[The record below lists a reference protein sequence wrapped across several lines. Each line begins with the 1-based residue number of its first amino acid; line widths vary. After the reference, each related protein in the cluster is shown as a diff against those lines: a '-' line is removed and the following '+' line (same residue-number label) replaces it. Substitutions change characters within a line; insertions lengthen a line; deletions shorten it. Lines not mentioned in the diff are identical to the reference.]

1 MLSMK
6 KRLIAFVLALMA
18 VICVQ
23 GYAFADYETSI
34 PLSAQGNST
43 NLIYIKKPRS
53 LSGST
58 SDKTYT
64 ISATG
69 LKDTKVR
76 VYRLTSGTD
85 CKLIKSAKQ
94 IGASGL
100 FSTVV
105 DLPENNNTFVIYAE
119 NGASNQVVK
128 VQISKVKK
136 STVDKLKNVTV
147 NVLNFLK

>member
-1 MLSMK
+1 MK
-6 KRLIAFVLALMA
+6 KRLIALMLALLA
-18 VICVQ
+18 VFSVQ
-23 GYAFADYETSI
+23 FVSFAEYETSI
-34 PLSAQGNST
+34 PLSAEGNST

-69 LKDTKVR
+69 LQNTKVR
-76 VYRLTSGTD
+76 VYRLTSGEI
-85 CKLIKSAKQ
+85 CELIKSEKQ

-105 DLPENNNTFVIYAE
+105 DLPDSSNTFVIYAE
-119 NGASNQVVK
+119 NGSSNQVVK
-128 VQISKVKK
+128 IQISKVKQ
-136 STVDKLKNVTV
+136 STVDKLRNVTV

>member
-1 MLSMK
+1 MK
-6 KRLIAFVLALMA
+6 KRFISLILALL
-18 VICVQ
+18 VVFSVQ
-23 GYAFADYETSI
+23 YASFAAYENSI
-34 PLSAQGNST
+34 PISAQGNSS
-43 NLIYIKKPRS
+43 NLINIKRPKS

-69 LKDTKVR
+69 LQNTKVR
-76 VYRLTSGTD
+76 VYRLGENDVCTI
-85 CKLIKSAKQ
+85 IKAERQ

-105 DLPENNNTFVIYAE
+105 DLPESNNTFVIYAE
-119 NGASNQVVK
+119 NGSSNQVVK
-128 VQISKVKK
+128 IQISKVKK
-136 STVDKLKNVTV
+136 STVDKLRSVTV

>member
-1 MLSMK
+1 MK
-6 KRLIAFVLALMA
+6 KKFVSLLLALLA
-18 VICVQ
+18 VFSVP
-23 GYAFADYETSI
+23 YASFAAYETSI

-43 NLIYIKKPRS
+43 SLVYIKRPRS

-69 LKDTKVR
+69 LQNTKVR
-76 VYRLTSGTD
+76 VYRLSSGDT
-85 CKLIKSAKQ
+85 CELIKSEKQ

-105 DLPENNNTFVIYAE
+105 ELPDSNNTFIIYAE
-119 NGASNQVVK
+119 NGSSNQVVK
-128 VQISKVKK
+128 IQISKVKK
-136 STVDKLKNVTV
+136 STVDKLKSVTV

>member
-1 MLSMK
+1 MK
-6 KRLIAFVLALMA
+6 KRFLSLILALL
-18 VICVQ
+18 VVFSVQ
-23 GYAFADYETSI
+23 YASFAAYETSI
-34 PLSAQGNST
+34 PLNAQGNSS
-43 NLIYIKKPRS
+43 NLIYIKRPRS

-69 LKDTKVR
+69 LQNTKVR
-76 VYRLTSGTD
+76 VYRLTGND
-85 CKLIKSAKQ
+85 VCELIKAERL

-105 DLPENNNTFVIYAE
+105 DLPDSSNTFVIYAE
-119 NGASNQVVK
+119 NGASDQVVK
-128 VQISKVKK
+128 IQISKVKK
-136 STVDKLKNVTV
+136 STVDKLRSVTV

>member
-1 MLSMK
+1 MRKRFLS
-6 KRLIAFVLALMA
+6 LLLAVLVVFSAQC
-18 VICVQ
+18 IS
-23 GYAFADYETSI
+23 FAAYETSI
-34 PLSAQGNST
+34 PLSAQGNSA
-43 NLIYIKKPRS
+43 NLISIKRPRS
-53 LSGST
+53 LAGST

-69 LKDTKVR
+69 VQNTTVK
-76 VYRLTSGTD
+76 VYRLGEND
-85 CKLIKSAKQ
+85 VCDIIKAERK

-105 DLPENNNTFVIYAE
+105 DLPENNNTFIIYAE

-128 VQISKVKK
+128 IQISKVKK
-136 STVDKLKNVTV
+136 STVDMLKSVTV

>member
-1 MLSMK
+1 MK
-6 KRLIAFVLALMA
+6 KRFMSLILAVL
-18 VICVQ
+18 VVFSVQ
-23 GYAFADYETSI
+23 YASFAAYENSI
-34 PLSAQGNST
+34 PISAQGNST
-43 NLIYIKKPRS
+43 NLISIKRPKS

-69 LKDTKVR
+69 LQNTKVR
-76 VYRLTSGTD
+76 VYRLGAGDVCT
-85 CKLIKSAKQ
+85 LIKSERQ

-105 DLPENNNTFVIYAE
+105 DLPDSNNTFVIYAE

-128 VQISKVKK
+128 IQISKVKK
-136 STVDKLKNVTV
+136 STVDKLKSVTV